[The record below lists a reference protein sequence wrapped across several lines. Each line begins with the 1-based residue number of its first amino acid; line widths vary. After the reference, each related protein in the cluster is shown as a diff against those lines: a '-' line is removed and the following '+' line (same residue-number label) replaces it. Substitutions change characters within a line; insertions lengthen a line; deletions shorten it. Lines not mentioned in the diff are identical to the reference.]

1 MINKKYKKIIDLG
14 MHPFADTFIAED
26 QIHMSEPVYPLSC
39 LLDSK
44 TGEIKLLVD
53 TSADERYNL
62 YNYSYTSSNS
72 KFSRNHWIEYCEKVS
87 KKVNLKKNSKI
98 VEIGSNDGFLSKQ
111 FINLGHSV
119 VGVDPSSFMCNL
131 AESLGVKTFNV
142 FFNRISSELIKES
155 FGKADL
161 IIANNVF
168 NHANNTID
176 FLKGV
181 KNLLN
186 PDGTFVFELP
196 YFYNTI
202 KDKKF
207 DQIYHEHVTYFTAKY
222 SYNLFKSAGMAITD
236 IELVDYH
243 GGSIRVYG
251 KISKDIK
258 MIKKVENLIKK
269 EEDFGLFDPSMYKSF
284 MKNII
289 DERNSFMKKIYDLK
303 SEGYPIVGV
312 GAAAKANTFL
322 NFYNID
328 NTILDYVSDSSV
340 YKQKKYT
347 PLTRIPI
354 VGDEIFDNY
363 GDVYALILSWNISDS
378 LVENLKKINKRIKF
392 LFPYN

>member
-1 MINKKYKKIIDLG
+1 
-14 MHPFADTFIAED
+14 
-26 QIHMSEPVYPLSC
+26 
-39 LLDSK
+39 
-44 TGEIKLLVD
+44 
-53 TSADERYNL
+53 
-62 YNYSYTSSNS
+62 
-72 KFSRNHWIEYCEKVS
+72 
-87 KKVNLKKNSKI
+87 
-98 VEIGSNDGFLSKQ
+98 
-111 FINLGHSV
+111 
-119 VGVDPSSFMCNL
+119 
-131 AESLGVKTFNV
+131 
-142 FFNRISSELIKES
+142 
-155 FGKADL
+155 
-161 IIANNVF
+161 
-168 NHANNTID
+168 
-176 FLKGV
+176 
-181 KNLLN
+181 
-186 PDGTFVFELP
+186 VFELP